1 MATSTA
7 ALESDQLGPL
17 VEKYGENPLR
27 GFLGAFGV
35 AWSVAVVVF
44 LVSAAISAYH
54 RDLAGSLIALALA
67 LISGAV
73 AADCFQTSSS
83 SRGVQAE
90 IYERGLSLT
99 RAGVTTLA
107 RWSDIASV
115 EERILYLP
123 VSHTPLRPTCRYR
136 LALANGQRTQID
148 AAFERAAELGK
159 RVQRMTTKA
168 LMPAAVDTYM
178 RGEPVRFGRLSVTQ
192 WGIEYEGQRLLWHAV
207 RQVAIEHGTLT
218 ISTGDLPRVW
228 AKIPVA
234 ELPNCYLFTT
244 LINAVPRS

>member
-1 MATSTA
+1 MATQAA
-7 ALESDQLGPL
+7 ALEIDLLGPL
-17 VEKYGENPLR
+17 LEKYGENPLQ
-27 GFLGAFGV
+27 GLLGAFGV
-35 AWSVAVVVF
+35 VWSAATLAF
-44 LVSAAISAYH
+44 LVLSAINIHQRA
-54 RDLAGSLIALALA
+54 LAGSLIAAALA
-67 LISGAV
+67 LISGVVAV
-73 AADCFQTSSS
+73 DCLQTFSS
-83 SRGVQAE
+83 SRGVQAQ

-136 LALANGQRTQID
+136 LTLANGQRTQVD

-168 LMPAAVDTYM
+168 LLPAVVETYT
-178 RGEPVRFGRLSVTQ
+178 RGEPVCFGRLSVTQ
-192 WGIEYEGQRLLWHAV
+192 WGIECDGQRLLWHAV
-207 RQVAIEHGTLT
+207 RRVAIERGTLA

-244 LINAVPRS
+244 LISAVPRS